1 MKIGLLC
8 PDSENRQQLIFQ
20 SISPKENTHLSS
32 EKGEGG
38 EGAIHNIAEVRLVT
52 RLSYPEGASGVYKPT
67 KLPTLHEKLGWLN
80 W

>member
-1 MKIGLLC
+1 MKKSTFYVKRKKACVLLG
-8 PDSENRQQLIFQ
+8 RR
-20 SISPKENTHLSS
+20 TT
-32 EKGEGG
+32 GERGGG

-67 KLPTLHEKLGWLN
+67 KLPILHEKLGWLN